1 MNIVTANL
9 REQRQGDAPAALWPP
24 LLFEKRA
31 GNDVNN
37 KDGSKFIYKPA
48 QR

>member
-1 MNIVTANL
+1 MNIVTANW
-9 REQRQGDAPAALWPP
+9 REQSQGGAPAALWPP

-37 KDGSKFIYKPA
+37 KDGSKFNYKPV
-48 QR
+48 QL